1 MPLRLS
7 SEQVDSYWEN
17 GFLAVER
24 LIPPDRVRA
33 MRNRIEWLCENW
45 QSDEARAVG
54 AQQETASGN
63 VEAATVAQ
71 TARTVRKFDNLT
83 RHETLFRDHSRCD
96 EVLDVVADLVGT
108 PIILFTDQALLKP
121 PHVGS
126 AKPPHQ
132 DGAYFITEPADGL
145 VTCWCALDDATI
157 ANGCMHYIPGSHRLG
172 LQDHTVIENT
182 PHKIPPE
189 FRAEAAV
196 AVPVPAGSCIFH
208 HGLTLH
214 MSTPNRSDTWRRT
227 MICHYIGGGAKVLN
241 PGDNHH
247 PAVVRD

>member
-1 MPLRLS
+1 MPRRLTP
-7 SEQVDSYWEN
+7 EQIDFYWTN
-17 GFLAVER
+17 GYLAVEN
-24 LIPPDRVRA
+24 LIPADRVAA
-33 MRNRIEWLCENW
+33 MRDKIEWLCENW

-54 AQQETASGN
+54 AQQEVASGN
-63 VEAATVAQ
+63 TGASTVAQ

-83 RHETLFRDHSRCD
+83 RHIDLFGDHSRCD
-96 EVLDVVADLVGT
+96 EILDVLEDLIAT
-108 PIILFTDQALLKP
+108 PIVLHTDQALLKP

-132 DGAYFITEPADGL
+132 DGAYFITEPADAL
-145 VTCWCALDDATI
+145 ITCWCALDNATI
-157 ANGCMHYIPGSHRLG
+157 DNGCMHYIPGSHKLG

-196 AVPVPAGSCIFH
+196 AAPVPAGSCIFH

-214 MSTPNRSDTWRRT
+214 MSTPYRTDTWRRT
-227 MICHYIGGGAKVLN
+227 MICHYLCGDARCIN
-241 PGDNHH
+241 PAEG
-247 PAVVRD
+247 VRPVPVRE